1 MRFTKMQGAGNDY
14 VYVDGF
20 RERVE
25 DPAALAIAMSRPHYG
40 VGADGLILIL
50 PSARADFRMRMFNR
64 DGSEGAMCGNGARC
78 VARFVY
84 DYGLTDKADFT
95 LETGAGIRPIHLN
108 LRDGAV
114 ASVCVDMGEPQDI
127 RRENGM
133 IRLSTG
139 NPHAV
144 IFRQDDPFAWPDF
157 AREGERLC
165 RELDAN
171 IEFVQ
176 PLGPQRLRMRVFERG
191 SGETLACGTG
201 ACATLVAAHVAGLC
215 ERRAVLALR
224 GGELDIE
231 WRASDGHILMTG
243 PAETVFEGE
252 WKL

>member
-95 LETGAGIRPIHLN
+95 LETGAGIGRFI
-108 LRDGAV
+108 
-114 ASVCVDMGEPQDI
+114 
-127 RRENGM
+127 
-133 IRLSTG
+133 
-139 NPHAV
+139 
-144 IFRQDDPFAWPDF
+144 
-157 AREGERLC
+157 
-165 RELDAN
+165 
-171 IEFVQ
+171 
-176 PLGPQRLRMRVFERG
+176 
-191 SGETLACGTG
+191 
-201 ACATLVAAHVAGLC
+201 
-215 ERRAVLALR
+215 
-224 GGELDIE
+224 
-231 WRASDGHILMTG
+231 
-243 PAETVFEGE
+243 
-252 WKL
+252 